1 MIREGIR
8 YSVVMTLVMN
18 RAEKPLLQRF
28 VYALSFRV
36 LIRGRMAKIQVYVND
51 NVSEK
56 INAIAVQRRAEG
68 AKEKDISYSSI
79 ASMLLEL
86 GLRVYE
92 AQLERKESGF
102 NQMAF
107 NKALLESVI
116 KTQFSVNKVMGIE
129 CLSPHVKDDP
139 RWQWKSMV
147 QNIQDDVQEVM
158 IRFFPDDNSED

>member
-1 MIREGIR
+1 
-8 YSVVMTLVMN
+8 
-18 RAEKPLLQRF
+18 
-28 VYALSFRV
+28 
-36 LIRGRMAKIQVYVND
+36 MAKIQVYVND

-116 KTQFSVNKVMGIE
+116 KTQFSVNKVLGIE

-139 RWQWKSMV
+139 RWQWKGMV
-147 QNIQDDVQEVM
+147 QNIQEDVQEVM
-158 IRFFPDDNSED
+158 LRFFPDEDNEVEE

>member
-1 MIREGIR
+1 
-8 YSVVMTLVMN
+8 
-18 RAEKPLLQRF
+18 
-28 VYALSFRV
+28 
-36 LIRGRMAKIQVYVND
+36 MAKIQVYVND

-116 KTQFSVNKVMGIE
+116 KTQFSFNKVMGIE

>member
-1 MIREGIR
+1 
-8 YSVVMTLVMN
+8 
-18 RAEKPLLQRF
+18 
-28 VYALSFRV
+28 
-36 LIRGRMAKIQVYVND
+36 MAKIQVYVND

-68 AKEKDISYSSI
+68 AKEKDISYSII

-116 KTQFSVNKVMGIE
+116 KTQFSVNKVLGIE

-139 RWQWKSMV
+139 RWQWKGMV
-147 QNIQDDVQEVM
+147 QNIQEDVQEIM
-158 IRFFPDDNSED
+158 HRFFPEDESEGEE

>member
-1 MIREGIR
+1 
-8 YSVVMTLVMN
+8 
-18 RAEKPLLQRF
+18 
-28 VYALSFRV
+28 
-36 LIRGRMAKIQVYVND
+36 MAKIQVYVND

-116 KTQFSVNKVMGIE
+116 KTQFSVNKVLGIE

-139 RWQWKSMV
+139 RWQWKEMV
-147 QNIQDDVQEVM
+147 QNIQEDVQEIM
-158 IRFFPDDNSED
+158 HRFFPEDESEGEE